1 MIWYKVTMEKIVT
14 TSRGRDITQK
24 DIEAINKLITK
35 YYSKGRKYISE
46 ELSRYWKWYQPNGNL
61 KDMAC
66 REILLK
72 LHRMD
77 IIELPPPRRVLNRKK
92 HKDYTQLGL
101 ELPPTSLEGKLS
113 AFKEIT
119 LKLAASSKEQ
129 ALWNSLVRK
138 YHYQGYTRI
147 VGRSIKYIAYC
158 SDIPVACLGWGS
170 GAWSL
175 GPRDKYIGW
184 DRTTKDKNLHFIANN
199 IRFLILPGIKIK
211 YLASH
216 LLSKN
221 IKRIG
226 HDWQDKYGYPLY
238 LLETFVETGRFSGT
252 SYKAA
257 NWTYLGRTKG
267 YSKKGASHANHKNI
281 KDIYVY
287 PLTPN
292 FTERMGSC

>member
-1 MIWYKVTMEKIVT
+1 MEKIVT

-24 DIEAINKLITK
+24 DVEAIDKLITE

-77 IIELPPPRRVLNRKK
+77 IIELPPSRRGAVNRKK
-92 HKDYTQLGL
+92 HKNYTQLDL

-113 AFKEIT
+113 DFKDIT
-119 LKLAASSKEQ
+119 LALAASKIEQ
-129 ALWNSLVRK
+129 VRWNSLVGK
-138 YHYQGYTRI
+138 YHYQGYRRI
-147 VGRSIKYIAYC
+147 VGHSIKYIAC
-158 SDIPVACLGWGS
+158 CEGIPVACLGWGS
-170 GAWSL
+170 AAWSL
-175 GPRDKYIGW
+175 SPRDKYIGW
-184 DRTTKDKNLHFIANN
+184 DKATKDKNLHFIANN

-221 IKRIG
+221 IKVIG
-226 HDWQDKYGYPLY
+226 RHWQDKYGHPLY
-238 LLETFVETGRFSGT
+238 LLETFVETGKFLGT

-257 NWTYLGRTKG
+257 NWTYLGKTKG
-267 YSKKGASHANHKNI
+267 YSKKGASHTSHENI

-287 PLTPN
+287 PLAKN
-292 FTERMGSC
+292 FKEGMSLC